1 VTPDTS
7 DQHVTEYE
15 KIVVAT
21 DAMPLEDWR
30 RAYELAW
37 AVLCFHYL
45 GILQM
50 FAIFLYGQYRI
61 PYRTFYEALIRFAKD
76 HPRTLVGR
84 ELKAFHGILDRV
96 LEGIGFDQF
105 LPEFG
110 EVNWPPEE
118 ASFLRLSKDIVALY
132 EELGDFLTSFL
143 AANQVKC
150 DPVLIRDLSIYQR
163 RRLVHYD
170 DNHNPDHEFVLD
182 LDYGLPEYIQAVMNG
197 EPAALL
203 RGRKR
208 YHIVRNQNF
217 NGDKI
222 RFAREV
228 VWYGRK
234 GGKFLYAFHPA
245 PESARG
251 TLTRAGFSNEG

>member
-1 VTPDTS
+1 
-7 DQHVTEYE
+7 
-15 KIVVAT
+15 
-21 DAMPLEDWR
+21 
-30 RAYELAW
+30 
-37 AVLCFHYL
+37 
-45 GILQM
+45 M

-61 PYRTFYEALIRFAKD
+61 PYRNFYEALIRFAKD

-84 ELKAFHGILDRV
+84 ELKAFHDILDRV

-118 ASFLRLSKDIVALY
+118 ASFLRLSKNIDALY
-132 EELGDFLTSFL
+132 EEFGDFLTSFF
-143 AANQVKC
+143 AANQLKW
-150 DPVLIRDLSIYQR
+150 DPALIRDLSTYQR
-163 RRLVHYD
+163 QRLVHYD
-170 DNHNPDHEFVLD
+170 DNHTLDHEVVLD
-182 LDYGLPEYIQAVMNG
+182 LDYDIPEYIQAVMNG
-197 EPAALL
+197 EPASLL

-234 GGKFLYAFHPA
+234 GGKFLYAFYPA

-251 TLTRAGFSNEG
+251 SLTRAGFSNEG